1 MTEASPTITT
11 FRASK
16 APVAAG
22 GGGGG
27 AAAWY
32 GFLDLKWSQ
41 QQKNMYIS
49 YQYIS
54 IQYSCWLLTSISL
67 VNPRTSE
74 VSETPRLPSLDA
86 LFGWPDKYGYRCHE
100 IPSVGANKRTGK
112 EHKNMLWVI
121 DVMRNLSTQSFK
133 KYCIMTLEE
142 TLMLHI
148 ISIYAMAFST
158 RTGTMCVHVVF
169 MYTLVM

>member
-121 DVMRNLSTQSFK
+121 DVMRNLSTQSFTK
-133 KYCIMTLEE
+133 ILYYDIGRNTHVAYHFNLCDGV
-142 TLMLHI
+142 
-148 ISIYAMAFST
+148 ST